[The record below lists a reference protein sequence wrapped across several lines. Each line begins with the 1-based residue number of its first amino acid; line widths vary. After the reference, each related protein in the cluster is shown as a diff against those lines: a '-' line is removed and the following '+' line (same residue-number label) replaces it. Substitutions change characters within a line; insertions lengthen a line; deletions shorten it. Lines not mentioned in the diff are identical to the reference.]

1 MDGQAA
7 RWPWRSR
14 YNPHRRADDPGHEKS
29 QNVSTKEEN
38 FAIVVQRISRVR
50 EHTIRAKVFLM
61 QRLSTR
67 TPIGDIRALLELG
80 NKVESGS

>member
-29 QNVSTKEEN
+29 QNVSAKEEN

-50 EHTIRAKVFLM
+50 EHTTRAKVFLM

-67 TPIGDIRALLELG
+67 TPIGDIRALQDLG